1 MHFAE
6 MPVAVVIVVIS
17 DHFIRF
23 AFKAHAFTAA
33 SASDPVAPVDPVD
46 GHVAGFVRALPDV
59 VLLHVLLEEGIG
71 VLSRLL
77 ARESRVIVLLAL
89 QAVRALA
96 RITLEVRSHYV
107 VYLLTP
113 CCEAEGHR
121 FWVLPCKQVH

>member
-6 MPVAVVIVVIS
+6 MPVTVVIVVIS

-23 AFKAHAFTAA
+23 AFKAHTFTATR
-33 SASDPVAPVDPVD
+33 ASDPIAPVDPVD
-46 GHVAGFVRALPDV
+46 GHIAGFVWALPDV

-77 ARESRVIVLLAL
+77 TRESGVIVLLAL
-89 QAVRALA
+89 QTVGALA
-96 RITLEVRSHYV
+96 RITLEVRTHYV

-121 FWVLPCKQVH
+121 FWVLPCEEVH